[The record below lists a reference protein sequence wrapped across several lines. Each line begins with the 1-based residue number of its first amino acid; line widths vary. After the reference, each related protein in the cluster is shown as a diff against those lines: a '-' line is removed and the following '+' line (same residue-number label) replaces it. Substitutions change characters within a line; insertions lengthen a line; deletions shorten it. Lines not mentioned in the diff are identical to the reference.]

1 MPDVIYAIGDIH
13 GEADRLARLHGYI
26 YERHAFEHG
35 DAPLTLV
42 HLGDYVDRGP
52 DSYKVIEYLATLKTP
67 PNAKVINLKG
77 NHEEMMLDAIV
88 HNRHSE
94 MWLSNGGDKAMESYS
109 AAGYQQVPQAHIDW
123 LEALPS
129 LYRDEA
135 ARLIFV
141 HAGID
146 VRIWPEV
153 RDEVHL
159 WSRSPRFFKT
169 DCWDNPALDGWRI
182 VHGHTPTD
190 DFYPEVA
197 GDPPRRI
204 NLDTGA
210 CFGGRLTAAKFA
222 PGKEV
227 SFLYS

>member
-26 YERHAFEHG
+26 YEQHAFEHG

-94 MWLSNGGDKAMESYS
+94 VWLSKYYY
-109 AAGYQQVPQAHIDW
+109 AA
-123 LEALPS
+123 
-129 LYRDEA
+129 
-135 ARLIFV
+135 
-141 HAGID
+141 
-146 VRIWPEV
+146 
-153 RDEVHL
+153 
-159 WSRSPRFFKT
+159 
-169 DCWDNPALDGWRI
+169 I
-182 VHGHTPTD
+182 V
-190 DFYPEVA
+190 Y
-197 GDPPRRI
+197 
-204 NLDTGA
+204 
-210 CFGGRLTAAKFA
+210 
-222 PGKEV
+222 
-227 SFLYS
+227 